1 MKSRKLIYKIIFEAD
16 TPKGKAFDIF
26 LLISIILSV
35 VVVFLDSVNSVHS
48 VYGHELYI
56 AEWFFTILFTIEYVL
71 RIYSAK
77 KRWQYI
83 LSFYGLIDLL
93 SILPTFIS
101 FLLSGTQFL
110 IVIRTLRLMRIFR
123 ILKLDRY
130 VGASSFL
137 SSSIKASRHKILVFL
152 TSVFSIVV
160 IVGALMYLIEGPQNG
175 FTSIPK
181 SVYWAI
187 VTLTTVGYGDIA
199 PQTFWG
205 QALASIIMILGY
217 SIIAIPTGIITAEMT
232 RHKYEKD
239 KKAVCKKCGNTD
251 HALNAKYCDNCG
263 AQLSDH

>member
-1 MKSRKLIYKIIFEAD
+1 MNSRDLIYKIIFKAD
-16 TPKGKAFDIF
+16 TPKGKAFDIL

-35 VVVFLDSVNSVHS
+35 IVVFLDSVTSIHNE
-48 VYGHELYI
+48 YGHELYV
-56 AEWFFTILFTIEYVL
+56 AEWFFTILFSIEYVL
-71 RIYSAK
+71 RIYSARK
-77 KRWQYI
+77 KSRYI
-83 LSFYGLIDLL
+83 LSFYGIIDLL

-101 FLLSGTQFL
+101 LFLAGTQFL
-110 IVIRTLRLMRIFR
+110 IVIRTLRLMRMFR

-130 VGASSFL
+130 VGASSL
-137 SSSIKASRHKILVFL
+137 LISSIRAGRHKILVFL

-160 IVGALMYLIEGPQNG
+160 VMGALMYLIEGPENG
-175 FTSIPK
+175 FTSIPRG
-181 SVYWAI
+181 VYWAI

-239 KKAVCKKCGNTD
+239 RLVICRECGKTD
-251 HALNAKYCDNCG
+251 HDLNAKYCNNCG